1 MSIIQFFIYGLAGV
15 VAGVA
20 LILLVDSVVM
30 AITGKSKLGR

>member
-1 MSIIQFFIYGLAGV
+1 MVEFIIYGLAGV